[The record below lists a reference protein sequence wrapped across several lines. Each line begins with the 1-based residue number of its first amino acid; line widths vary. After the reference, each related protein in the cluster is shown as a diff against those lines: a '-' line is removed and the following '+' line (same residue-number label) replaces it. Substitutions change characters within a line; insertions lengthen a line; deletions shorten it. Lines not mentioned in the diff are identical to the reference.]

1 MAKNPIIY
9 VVIVTYNGMRW
20 IDKCLRDVLK
30 SDTEIKVVVI
40 DNRSTDETVNFIK
53 SHYPQIDLTETNENL
68 GFGRANNIGIKRAIN
83 ANADYVFLLNQDGY
97 VEKDTIRKLVEFHGN
112 HPEYGVLSPQ
122 QKNGNGSGLDTKFEN
137 IVLGQCV
144 INTSEESGR
153 AFYDVSFV
161 MAAFWLISAECLKK
175 VGVFDPIFFHYGEDG
190 DYLSRVRFHGFK
202 IGVVMDSVGY
212 HDRQERVVPEIQ
224 QLKSF
229 YASQLASL
237 TNINRSLAFC
247 LGKVSYFY
255 LKFSFTHL
263 SKLKFNLFKENTRF
277 YFGLLSRTGEI
288 LKSRKNNR
296 QPEYYQSS
304 LLS

>member
-1 MAKNPIIY
+1 MTKTPLIY
-9 VVIVTYNGMRW
+9 VVIVTYNGMKW
-20 IDKCLRDVLK
+20 VDKCLHDVLQ
-30 SDTEIKVVVI
+30 SDTNIKVVVI
-40 DNRSTDETVNFIK
+40 DNCSTDETVSFIK
-53 SHYPQIDLTETNENL
+53 INYPEIDLTETNENL
-68 GFGRANNIGIKRAIN
+68 GFGRANNIGIKKAIN

-97 VEKDTIRKLVEFHGN
+97 VEKDTIRKLTEFHGN
-112 HPEYGVLSPQ
+112 HTEYGVLSPQ

-137 IVLGQCV
+137 IVLKQCV
-144 INTSEESGR
+144 THTFKDSGR
-153 AFYDVSFV
+153 AIHDVSFV
-161 MAAFWLISAECLKK
+161 MAAFWLISAECLMK

-202 IGVVMDSVGY
+202 IGVVMDSIGY

-255 LKFSFTHL
+255 LKFSFRHL
-263 SKLKFNLFKENTRF
+263 SKLKLSLFKENSRF

-288 LKSRKNNR
+288 LKSRKNNK